1 MPVPVT
7 DFTMVKSLSSTLRI
21 PLRWSLFCAV
31 AVVQAQ
37 RTAAPS
43 AVLAVTMFNPTG
55 SGAAPSSKTPG
66 RMACS
71 ELPYLSALL
80 MNVVEFSVIFKTV

>member
-66 RMACS
+66 IMTCN
-71 ELPYLSALL
+71 ELPYLPALS
-80 MNVVEFSVIFKTV
+80 MNVIEFSVILRTV